1 MAGFSECPSLKGFVH
16 FWTLTNY
23 YFIQDLYMAQMIFR
37 NKPKKHFDIGSR
49 VDGFVAHVA
58 SFMEVE
64 LFDIR
69 PIKNTINNVKFKQAD
84 LMDENRIPIDYCDPI
99 SSLNALEHFGLG
111 RYGDKID
118 PHGHIVAFNNITK
131 ILKAGGLFYF
141 SVPMGYQHIA
151 FNAHRCFGL
160 PYLVKWVSEFYDI
173 ISFAYIDDSNTL
185 HTDADVNMSGA
196 ELSLGCKFGCALF
209 VLKKK

>member
-1 MAGFSECPSLKGFVH
+1 MA
-16 FWTLTNY
+16 
-23 YFIQDLYMAQMIFR
+23 
-37 NKPKKHFDIGSR
+37 KK
-49 VDGFVAHVA
+49 
-58 SFMEVE
+58 E
-64 LFDIR
+64 LD
-69 PIKNTINNVKFKQAD
+69 A
-84 LMDENRIPIDYCDPI
+84 Y
-99 SSLNALEHFGLG
+99 LEHFGLG

-141 SVPMGYQHIA
+141 SVPMGYQYIA

-196 ELSLGCKFGCALF
+196 ELSFVCKFGCALF